1 MTSADMEHRAIIQNL
16 NTQLYSCQK
25 PQQKELPTKCGGYLN
40 LYDFSF
46 ICDFW
51 PATQNIK

>member
-1 MTSADMEHRAIIQNL
+1 MEHRAIIQNL

-40 LYDFSF
+40 QYDFSF